1 MILNERECLRCGSK
15 WRPRIEGRPVACP
28 RCHSNAWDIP
38 KGQRRVSIKE

>member
-28 RCHSNAWDIP
+28 RCHSNAWD
-38 KGQRRVSIKE
+38 KERVRIRTESCE